1 MYKLL
6 LTTYTIL
13 SLFMTV
19 KAARPTL
26 LAASQL
32 AIPKLECRLYQDCD
46 LKLDLKDSLNTV
58 ISTLNSSNTRIFKFE
73 RTTFNETNNHEKN
86 NNIRISPVQVGRA
99 SLKIIAPNG
108 SEIVVAEVVITR
120 PYRGIDI
127 AFDVFLWVYVGLVS
141 FSMGAAIHR
150 DLIRDFLTGN
160 RQKEVGL
167 TFICQYFIMPIVS
180 LAFVSKS

>member
-1 MYKLL
+1 MYKLA
-6 LTTYTIL
+6 LTLCTVLIL
-13 SLFMTV
+13 FLAV
-19 KAARPTL
+19 NAARPTL

-32 AIPKLECRLYQDCD
+32 AVPKLECRLYQDCD
-46 LKLDLKDSLNTV
+46 LKLDLKDSLNTD

-73 RTTFNETNNHEKN
+73 RTKFNGTNNQGKN
-86 NNIRISPVQVGRA
+86 NNIRINPVQVGRA
-99 SLKIIAPNG
+99 SLKMITSNG

-127 AFDVFLWVYVGLVS
+127 AFDVFLWVYVGIVS

-150 DLIRDFLTGN
+150 DLVRDFLTGN

-180 LAFVSKS
+180 L